1 MSTRGVRAFYDL
13 TTKIKDTLLA
23 DENVNSV
30 TLGDITDIDL
40 NKQTIFPLS
49 HIIVNNATYATNIWT
64 MNLSLF
70 CMDLVDTQK
79 KEENKTK
86 EDYFTGNNN
95 EQDVLNTQLAVVNL
109 LLSQLSRGTI
119 FSDNYQLVGN
129 PSCEPFTDRFENL
142 LAGWVCTFDVQI
154 KNDINICS

>member
-1 MSTRGVRAFYDL
+1 
-13 TTKIKDTLLA
+13 
-23 DENVNSV
+23 
-30 TLGDITDIDL
+30 
-40 NKQTIFPLS
+40 
-49 HIIVNNATYATNIWT
+49 
-64 MNLSLF
+64 
-70 CMDLVDTQK
+70 MDLVDTQK

>member
-13 TTKIKDTLLA
+13 TTKIKDTLLT

-79 KEENKTK
+79 KEEDKTK

-95 EQDVLNTQLAVVNL
+95 EQDVLNTQLAVINL

-129 PSCEPFTDRFENL
+129 PTCEPFTDRFENL

>member
-13 TTKIKDTLLA
+13 TTKIKDTLLT

-79 KEENKTK
+79 KEEYKTK

-95 EQDVLNTQLAVVNL
+95 EQDVLNTQLAVINL

-129 PSCEPFTDRFENL
+129 PTCEPFTDRFENL

>member
-13 TTKIKDTLLA
+13 TTKIKDTLLT

-30 TLGDITDIDL
+30 TLGDFTDIDL

-49 HIIVNNATYATNIWT
+49 HIIVNNATYSTNIWT

-79 KEENKTK
+79 KEEDKTK

-109 LLSQLSRGTI
+109 LLSELSRGTI

-129 PSCEPFTDRFENL
+129 PTCEPFTDRFESL

>member
-64 MNLSLF
+64 MN
-70 CMDLVDTQK
+70 
-79 KEENKTK
+79 
-86 EDYFTGNNN
+86 G
-95 EQDVLNTQLAVVNL
+95 
-109 LLSQLSRGTI
+109 
-119 FSDNYQLVGN
+119 FS
-129 PSCEPFTDRFENL
+129 
-142 LAGWVCTFDVQI
+142 
-154 KNDINICS
+154 

>member
-13 TTKIKDTLLA
+13 TTKIKDTLLT

-49 HIIVNNATYATNIWT
+49 HIIVNNATYSTNIWT

-79 KEENKTK
+79 KEEDKTK

-95 EQDVLNTQLAVVNL
+95 EQDVLNTQLAVINL

-129 PSCEPFTDRFENL
+129 PTCEPFTDRFENL